1 MAKTIAI
8 ANQKGGVG
16 KTTTAINLAASL
28 ARFGHRV
35 LLIDT
40 DPQANATSGVGIDRS
55 APQRSTYNVLVLQ
68 EPIEN
73 AILSTAFL
81 FDLVPSDR
89 NLAGAEVEMV
99 DMAARE
105 TLLRNAIAPIRGL
118 YDYIILDCPPA
129 LNLLTLNGLAA
140 ADSLLVPIQCEYY
153 ALEGVSE
160 LFNTLARIRRL
171 LNPLLRIEGL
181 LLTMYD
187 ASTKLSAAVAADL
200 RSFYS
205 SLVFET
211 TIPRNVRLAEA
222 PSYGKPIIYY
232 DQRSRGAEAY
242 NQLAQ
247 EVVANDEKTLGP
259 RTERADLDRLA
270 ASGS

>member
-1 MAKTIAI
+1 
-8 ANQKGGVG
+8 
-16 KTTTAINLAASL
+16 
-28 ARFGHRV
+28 
-35 LLIDT
+35 
-40 DPQANATSGVGIDRS
+40 
-55 APQRSTYNVLVLQ
+55 LQ

-73 AILSTAFL
+73 AILSTDFL
-81 FDLVPSDR
+81 FDLVPSNR

-105 TLLRNAIAPIRGL
+105 TLLRNAIAPIRER

-160 LFNTLARIRRL
+160 LFNTLARIRRS

-187 ASTKLSAAVAADL
+187 ASTKLSGAVAADL

-222 PSYGKPIIYY
+222 PSYGKPVIYY

-247 EVVANDEKTLGP
+247 EVVANDEGTLGS
-259 RTERADLDRLA
+259 RTERSDFDRLA